1 MTSMP
6 ESIITR
12 FEVISTMLYQIQ
24 QLPEWE
30 QYCKESNLGLTPKDY
45 NYAVNKR
52 NFSLLENT
60 VISLLSKEQNFVET
74 EQTEAIE
81 KAIEAA
87 VMFFIANGKFPDFVD

>member
-1 MTSMP
+1 MP

-30 QYCKESNLGLTPKDY
+30 QYCKESNLGLTPEHY
-45 NYAVNKR
+45 NYAVNER
-52 NFSLLENT
+52 NLSLLENT
-60 VISLLSKEQNFVET
+60 VISLLSKEPNFVET

-81 KAIEAA
+81 IAVEKA
-87 VMFFIANGKFPDFVD
+87 VMFFLANKRFPEITD

>member
-30 QYCKESNLGLTPKDY
+30 QYCKESNLGLSPENY
-45 NYAVNKR
+45 NYAINKR
-52 NFSLLENT
+52 NFSLLEST
-60 VISLLSKEQNFVET
+60 VISLLSKELNFVET

-81 KAIEAA
+81 IAVEKT
-87 VMFFIANGKFPDFVD
+87 VMFFLANKRFPEITD